1 MLHIKKDQ
9 RRMQKL
15 VMKETMGST
24 MLPRPGGGGVGI
36 PHHLKLQHAMHQH
49 QSNLLLEG
57 SYGLKGRLN
66 LMGHQIP
73 GSGSHTPGLHTPGHH
88 TPGGGYG
95 GLYNSNPNRHSY
107 ANELL
112 EYQREYESNAS
123 DHYMQRRS
131 PYAQDVSWDSYGSHT
146 PQTDSESY
154 SQSAGSTVP
163 QTPATHYFPPNK
175 PTSPRDMY
183 GPMLALE
190 KRQRAALLRNEMLDA
205 SRSTD
210 RAFDSQMTRLPSNG
224 RNNGLYIDSEEY
236 PQSLPFDSHDPSQWL
251 DLTSPANANHD
262 QEFSPAS
269 WSSVP
274 GSRGGGS
281 GSVSSSS
288 YEGSYAFSPTSKPPS
303 TAPSRTSLFSRERE
317 NLSLSSNQSSMI
329 DQLPDIVSRRDSV
342 SNQDRVSERTRQLS
356 PGSLLFSSDRPF
368 SSLRISGQTQSQSQS
383 QGQGQSQGQS
393 AFSPFS
399 LAEPGAQRSLLSS
412 RLLPLVEAKSSQ
424 ARKITDYL
432 VANAPYNE
440 LQQLLDTPDLLLP
453 HYIAA
458 ALDKMGG

>member
-1 MLHIKKDQ
+1 
-9 RRMQKL
+9 MQKL

-49 QSNLLLEG
+49 QSNLLHEG
-57 SYGLKGRLN
+57 SYGLKGRMN

-73 GSGSHTPGLHTPGHH
+73 GSGSQTPGLHTPGHH

-95 GLYNSNPNRHSY
+95 GLYNNPNRHSY
-107 ANELL
+107 ANDLL
-112 EYQREYESNAS
+112 EYQREYEGNPS
-123 DHYMQRRS
+123 DHYMLRRS
-131 PYAQDVSWDSYGSHT
+131 PYSQDASWDSYSSHT

-163 QTPATHYFPPNK
+163 QTPATHYLPPNK
-175 PTSPRDMY
+175 MPASPRDTY
-183 GPMLALE
+183 GPMMALE
-190 KRQRAALLRNEMLDA
+190 KRQRAALLRNEMMEA
-205 SRSTD
+205 SRCGSD
-210 RAFDSQMTRLPSNG
+210 RSFDTQMSRLSSNA
-224 RNNGLYIDSEEY
+224 RSNGLYIENEEY
-236 PQSLPFDSHDPSQWL
+236 PQSSPFDSHESSQWL
-251 DLTSPANANHD
+251 DLPSPANHEQD
-262 QEFSPAS
+262 FSS
-269 WSSVP
+269 WSSLP

-281 GSVSSSS
+281 GSASSSS
-288 YEGSYAFSPTSKPPS
+288 YEGSYSFSPSSKSTS
-303 TAPSRTSLFSRERE
+303 TALSRTSLISRERE
-317 NLSLSSNQSSMI
+317 NLSSLSSNQSSMI
-329 DQLPDIVSRRDSV
+329 DQLPEIVSRRTSV
-342 SNQDRVSERTRQLS
+342 TNLDRVLERSRQQS
-356 PGSLLFSSDRPF
+356 PGSLQFSSDRPL
-368 SSLRISGQTQSQSQS
+368 SSLRVSGQTQSQP
-383 QGQGQSQGQS
+383 QGQGQS

-458 ALDKMGG
+458 ALEKMGGWNPKYYYNTI